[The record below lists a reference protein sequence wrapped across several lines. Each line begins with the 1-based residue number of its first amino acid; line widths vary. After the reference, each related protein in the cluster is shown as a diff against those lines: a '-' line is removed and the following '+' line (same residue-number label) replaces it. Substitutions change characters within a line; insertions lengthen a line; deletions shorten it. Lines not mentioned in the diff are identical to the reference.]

1 MSGGRPLEYV
11 VLFTVAATESQEEGE
26 EGLIV
31 QLAWGVVSI
40 AKNQVGIIKNYQYAR
55 D

>member
-31 QLAWGVVSI
+31 QLAWGIVCI
-40 AKNQVGIIKNYQYAR
+40 AKSQVGVIWNRTSA
-55 D
+55 